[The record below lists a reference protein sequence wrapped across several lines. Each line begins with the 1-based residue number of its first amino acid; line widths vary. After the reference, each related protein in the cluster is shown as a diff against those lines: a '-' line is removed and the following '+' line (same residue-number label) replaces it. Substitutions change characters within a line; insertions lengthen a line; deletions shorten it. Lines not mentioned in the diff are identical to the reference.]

1 MSSNNAESIM
11 KDVSEKI
18 STKLSDV
25 GLMFRIFSRVKN
37 QPSLEKKLSADKEYG
52 KSKKLQDLVG
62 VRVVLYFNDDIEIV
76 REILSEEFTERKD
89 DASIDKN
96 KKEEFKATRFNIVYE
111 LGNELTYQ
119 SALGEHAHKIDNT
132 FELQIRTIFSEGW
145 HEVEHDL
152 RYKCQDD
159 WKGFDNQ
166 SRRLNGVYATL
177 ETSEWTMI
185 KIFDELAYSHYKN
198 RDWSAMLR
206 QKFRLRFIDEFIS
219 QDLENIFASDNELA
233 KRFFRLDRTNLIRE
247 MSNRGFFFPM
257 RLQNLIYF
265 ANIAKIQDDRI
276 SKLTP
281 SFMIDAMT
289 EPTPIESQ
297 TTTVAQ
303 L

>member
-1 MSSNNAESIM
+1 MSSINAELVM
-11 KDVSEKI
+11 KDISETI

-25 GLMFRIFSRVKN
+25 GLMFRIFSRAKT
-37 QPSLEKKLSADKEYG
+37 QQSLEKKLNSDEEYG
-52 KSKKLQDLVG
+52 KSKKLQDLIG
-62 VRVVLYFNDDIEIV
+62 VRVVLYFNDDIETV
-76 REILSEEFTERKD
+76 REILSGEFSERKA

-111 LGNELTYQ
+111 LGSELTTQ
-119 SALGEHAHKIDNT
+119 LSLGKQADKIDNT

-159 WKGFDNQ
+159 WQGFDNQ

-198 RDWSAMLR
+198 KDWSAMFR
-206 QKFRLRFIDEFIS
+206 QKFRLRFIDESLS
-219 QDLENIFASDNELA
+219 QDLENIFKSDNELA
-233 KRFFRLDRTNLIRE
+233 KRFFRLDRTKLIRE

-257 RLQNLIYF
+257 KLQNLIYF

-281 SFMIDAMT
+281 SFMIEAMT
-289 EPTPIESQ
+289 EPTPIELQ
-297 TTTVAQ
+297 TATKAQ
-303 L
+303 E